1 MGELVRVGRA
11 DSFCLMNRFQA
22 CIWVRTKT
30 GSPSSLALFFILGGG
45 ERREMLV
52 IQSPQWLLSSSRCT
66 ERGEEGKEFE
76 GDKYKTAE

>member
-45 ERREMLV
+45 KTRDVGYPEPTMALIILQMHRE
-52 IQSPQWLLSSSRCT
+52 
-66 ERGEEGKEFE
+66 G
-76 GDKYKTAE
+76 